1 MTAPDSLEPV
11 YSPDASKQL
20 DRLEDDPSQG
30 ALWEAVVDAIDL
42 ICDAPTSAEAR
53 RGALRTPNGQT
64 VWKVPVRCHIP
75 DEDWVVLWQP
85 RDKDALIAYIGP
97 L

>member
-1 MTAPDSLEPV
+1 MTTPRPLDPV
-11 YSPDASKQL
+11 YSPEASKQL

-30 ALWEAVVDAIDL
+30 RLWDAVVDAIDV
-42 ICDAPTSAEAR
+42 ICDTPTSAAAR
-53 RGALRTPNGQT
+53 REALRTTAGHT
-64 VWKVPVRCHIP
+64 VWKVPVRSYIE

-85 RDKDALIAYIGP
+85 RGDDALIAYIGP